1 MTQAEEIIKKLE
13 LQKHPEGGWFRE
25 CFRSENIIP
34 AFALPNHNADRC
46 CYTSIYYLLEE
57 NDFSSFHRL
66 KSDELWYYH
75 QGDCV
80 EIISI
85 DPDGKLQKYL
95 LGKDIDNGQQMQ
107 IVIPVGCWFTAQV
120 VPSGKYMLMG
130 CVVSPGFDFDDFE
143 MGNAE
148 NLIQKFPQHE
158 EIIKKF
164 CRN

>member
-1 MTQAEEIIKKLE
+1 MNQSEEFIKKLE

-25 CFRSENIIP
+25 CFRSEIIIP
-34 AFALPNHNADRC
+34 AFALPDHKADRC
-46 CYTSIYYLLEE
+46 CYTSIFYLLEE

-80 EIISI
+80 EIFSI
-85 DPDGKLQKYL
+85 DPDGKLQRNL
-95 LGKDIDNGQQMQ
+95 LGKDIDNGHQMQ
-107 IVIPVGCWFTAQV
+107 IVIPAGCWFAAQAV
-120 VPSGKYMLMG
+120 SSGKYALMG
-130 CVVSPGFDFDDFE
+130 CMVSPGFDFDDFE

-158 EIIKKF
+158 EVIKKF